1 MRRAKAACLLPTA
14 PAGWVAM
21 SRAVPDQG
29 CVGDDDL
36 GRDGPV
42 RVRGRGCLQREQCA
56 ANLAVLLLRAGRS
69 MRLGAVLL
77 RIQDT
82 TAEIRVRFAIQLL
95 VAMVALAG
103 HLGLETIVRAFLA
116 GAIVGL
122 VDRDAST
129 HRNPGSSSR
138 PSATSS

>member
-1 MRRAKAACLLPTA
+1 
-14 PAGWVAM
+14 M

-103 HLGLETIVRAFLA
+103 HLGLETILRAFLA
-116 GAIVGL
+116 GAI
-122 VDRDAST
+122 
-129 HRNPGSSSR
+129 
-138 PSATSS
+138 SAW